1 MAISMPVVASGT
13 TSFLCFPLFQGAP
26 PPPPGMVPGV
36 TTRISYEN
44 NHDAPH
50 RRACIAAFIAAVRA
64 QISNGAST
72 AGSEL
77 AGRSTSSMR
86 RTRYLST
93 RAHPHPHAKDPHS
106 TESRFSVEAAPKR

>member
-26 PPPPGMVPGV
+26 PPGWFRVSQRAFLTRTI
-36 TTRISYEN
+36 TTRRI
-44 NHDAPH
+44 A
-50 RRACIAAFIAAVRA
+50 AFIAAFIAAVRA